1 MDYVF
6 VECSLT
12 LRVPANNKLKL
23 SSGTIPAN
31 SNLLSGTSQPIA
43 IYCPEPFRPIAIYCQ
58 EPFRPNGRKDSK
70 DLFAWTDYKAAL
82 NY

>member
-23 SSGTIPAN
+23 LSGTIPAN
-31 SNLLSGTSQPIA
+31 SNLLSGTLPANSNLLSGTLPA
-43 IYCPEPFRPIAIYCQ
+43 NSNLLSGTLPAKWEKGF
-58 EPFRPNGRKDSK
+58 
-70 DLFAWTDYKAAL
+70 
-82 NY
+82 